1 MLKGN
6 YFFVNMKYVKWQIL
20 LKNLLTTQ
28 SDFFSNHFTLF
39 IIVIVIIIIIVVI
52 IIIIIN
58 IILSHVYIII
68 LNTMTYKYPQ
78 IKYNSLHGLN
88 IRGKIW
94 NKCCQKAKHT
104 RLMNNYN
111 PWKNHK

>member
-1 MLKGN
+1 
-6 YFFVNMKYVKWQIL
+6 

-39 IIVIVIIIIIVVI
+39 IIVIVIIIIIVV

-88 IRGKIW
+88 IRGKI
-94 NKCCQKAKHT
+94 
-104 RLMNNYN
+104 
-111 PWKNHK
+111 